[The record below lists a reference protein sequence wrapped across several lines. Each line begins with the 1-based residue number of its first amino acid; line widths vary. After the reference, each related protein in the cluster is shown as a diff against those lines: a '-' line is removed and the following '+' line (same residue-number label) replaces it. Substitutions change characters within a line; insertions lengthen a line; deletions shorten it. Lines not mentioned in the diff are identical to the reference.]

1 MIIPNGRVVPLRP
14 RPLPATRGKRPAA
27 PTDRGTLMGTT
38 PGDERVIQGVMD
50 QWKAAVDAHE
60 PEQVADCFTEDAI
73 FQGMHPYSVG
83 RLGVAAYYA
92 SQPMGMKAAYKIL
105 ETRRLAEGL
114 VLGYLWVD
122 FSYTDKATLGVHL
135 GVLATRTAD
144 GWRLAHYQVSYLA

>member
-1 MIIPNGRVVPLRP
+1 MNH
-14 RPLPATRGKRPAA
+14 RPLE
-27 PTDRGTLMGTT
+27 TLSGGAGRRQGAKVGTT
-38 PGDERVIQGVMD
+38 SEDEQAIREVMD
-50 QWKAAVDAHE
+50 RWKAGVDAHE
-60 PEQVADCFTEDAI
+60 PAEVAGCFTEDAI
-73 FQGMHPYSVG
+73 FQGMRPYSVG
-83 RLGVAAYYA
+83 RQGVTDYYA
-92 SQPMGMKAAYKIL
+92 SQPMGMRAAYKVL